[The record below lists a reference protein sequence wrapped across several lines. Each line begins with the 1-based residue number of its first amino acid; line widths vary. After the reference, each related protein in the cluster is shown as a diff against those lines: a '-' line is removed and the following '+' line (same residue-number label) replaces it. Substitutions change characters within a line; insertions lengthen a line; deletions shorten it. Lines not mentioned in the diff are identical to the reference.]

1 MDNIDV
7 TPSKDDFL
15 IPTKKTYNT
24 EKNFYSSERGQYIVN
39 ALTGERYNHKVG
51 SQDERKFWRVTIPFT
66 KDGVTNSVKLFYIS
80 PSEYEYHRDIN
91 IETHIKMSWN
101 RKKPDFEHV
110 NIVDDTPKYT
120 SVK

>member
-51 SQDERKFWRVTIPFT
+51 SQDEQKFWRVTIPFT
-66 KDGVTNSVKLFYIS
+66 KDGVTNSVNIILYIHHLS
-80 PSEYEYHRDIN
+80 MN
-91 IETHIKMSWN
+91 IIEIS
-101 RKKPDFEHV
+101 
-110 NIVDDTPKYT
+110 I
-120 SVK
+120 